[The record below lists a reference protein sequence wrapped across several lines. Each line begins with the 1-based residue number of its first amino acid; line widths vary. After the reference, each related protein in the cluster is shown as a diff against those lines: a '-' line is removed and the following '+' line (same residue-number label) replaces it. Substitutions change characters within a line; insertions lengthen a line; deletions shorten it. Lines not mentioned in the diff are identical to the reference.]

1 MAMNPTSEIAPPMG
15 GGHGAQCRRSPSPRL
30 SALLLLA
37 MLPLRS
43 CTFTVPTMVVG
54 GNFTLGGRPSNLA
67 QYDPKLKLWID
78 QFEPDLYVYGATS
91 GAVSDI
97 ATNRSADGS
106 GFDELYVVGAF
117 DTICSTCQA
126 QFCSVGRWTGQHFRK
141 VGEGLCSSQSDPTTT
156 IEALVIGNSGDLF
169 VGGAFATRV
178 WNGSAFVTVENVAMY
193 EGEKQR
199 WLPLESGVLGCSG
212 ATLALD
218 GRLLR

>member
-1 MAMNPTSEIAPPMG
+1 MAMNPASEIAPPMG

-126 QFCSVGRWTGQHFRK
+126 QTRAPTLRTWRKTLRKMTGHRSEGSEIFTVLLFRK
-141 VGEGLCSSQSDPTTT
+141 
-156 IEALVIGNSGDLF
+156 I
-169 VGGAFATRV
+169 AFR
-178 WNGSAFVTVENVAMY
+178 
-193 EGEKQR
+193 K
-199 WLPLESGVLGCSG
+199 
-212 ATLALD
+212 
-218 GRLLR
+218 